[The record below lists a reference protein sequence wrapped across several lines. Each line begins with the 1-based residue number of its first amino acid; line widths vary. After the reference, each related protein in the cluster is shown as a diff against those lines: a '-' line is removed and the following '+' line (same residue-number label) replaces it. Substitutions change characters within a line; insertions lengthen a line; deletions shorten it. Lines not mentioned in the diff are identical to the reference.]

1 MKFRQLSVF
10 CSIRTFCII
19 LFLQMSFIGWT
30 SSGSKDR
37 NKQAV
42 DYVNPLIGTP
52 FSGFKQGLE
61 GGGTM
66 PCVGEPFAMT
76 NFVAQ
81 TCENKISRMMYVYE
95 DTTILGFIAT
105 HQPTVWMGDYG
116 YVSVMPQVGKLKV
129 LPEER
134 ASAFS
139 HSDEISTPYYYSV
152 VLNPGEKQI
161 KGEIAAASRCGMFR
175 FTFPE
180 SDESHIIIQG
190 INLNAGRTDKS
201 PLNQVDKNK
210 LKGFVKI
217 ERERGMITGY
227 NPDRMSTSIGP
238 ELPNFK
244 GYFAILI
251 DKPFEDFGTW
261 NDDEV
266 NPQNTERFGTR
277 MGAYISLK
285 TKKDEVVKVR
295 VATSFISVEQAI
307 KNLSVEIPDWD
318 FDKLAKNTREVWQRN
333 LSRIEVTGCTED
345 QKSIFYTAM
354 FHTLLFPREFSE
366 YGQYYSAFDDKIHS
380 GISYNDYS
388 LWDTFRALHPLLQLT
403 QPERV
408 GPMIQSLVQ
417 MYKEGG
423 WLPKWPNPTYSNI
436 MIGTH
441 ADAIIADAYING
453 FRDYDIN
460 LAYEAIHKDATVPP
474 SGDTLKT
481 WYDREPWTAYEAR
494 AGLTYYQ
501 SIGYVPVDKTAESV
515 SRTIEFGIDDYC
527 VAQMA
532 KGTGKTGDYQFF
544 MKNSK
549 NYKNLYNPATGF
561 FAPRMRNGDWNTD
574 ATAGFTEGSKW
585 TYLFGA
591 MHDPQGMIDL
601 LGGNKAFAAKLTE
614 NFDGNHYRHDNEPG
628 HHYIYLFNYC
638 GEPWKTQELI
648 RKHTSTENFRNQPVG
663 INGNDD
669 CGQMS
674 AWYIF
679 GVMGFY
685 PVVPASGIYS
695 IGAPQFP
702 KVVLNLTI
710 KGKSHQLEIVANHL
724 SEENKYV
731 QSVTLD
737 GKPVETPFIT
747 YNELINGNKL
757 VFEMG
762 AKPNYNWK

>member
-1 MKFRQLSVF
+1 MNKFQFKNTFIFLLLVFVF
-10 CSIRTFCII
+10 CFSESYAQENT
-19 LFLQMSFIGWT
+19 
-30 SSGSKDR
+30 K

-52 FSGFKQGLE
+52 FSGFKPGLE

-116 YVSVMPQVGKLKV
+116 YVSVMPQVGALKV

-152 VLNPGEKQI
+152 VLNQGEKQI

-180 SDESHIIIQG
+180 SDESHIIIQR
-190 INLNAGRTDKS
+190 INLNAGRTDNS

-217 ERERGMITGY
+217 DREHGMITGF

-238 ELPNFK
+238 ELPGFK
-244 GYFAILI
+244 GYFAIFI
-251 DKPFEDFGTW
+251 DKPFTDFGTW
-261 NDDEV
+261 DNRET
-266 NPQNTERFGTR
+266 NPQNTKSFGTR

-285 TKKDEVVKVR
+285 TKKNEVVKVR
-295 VATSFISVEQAI
+295 VATSFISIEQAI

-318 FDKLAKNTREVWQRN
+318 FDKLAKNTREVWQKN
-333 LSRIEVTGCTED
+333 LGRIEISGCTED

-354 FHTLLFPREFSE
+354 FHTMLFPREFSE
-366 YGQYYSAFDDKIHS
+366 YGQYYSAFDDKVHP

-408 GPMIQSLVQ
+408 SPMIQSLVQ
-417 MYKEGG
+417 MYNEGG
-423 WLPKWPNPTYSNI
+423 WLPKWPNPAYSNI

-453 FRDYDIN
+453 FSDYDIN
-460 LAYEAIHKDATVPP
+460 RAYEAIRKDATVPP
-474 SGDTLKT
+474 LGDTLKT
-481 WYDREPWTAYEAR
+481 WYDRESWTAYEAR

-501 SIGYVPVDKTAESV
+501 SVGYVPVDKTAESV

-532 KGTGKTGDYQFF
+532 KETGKIDDYQFF
-544 MKNSK
+544 LKNSR

-591 MHDPQGMIDL
+591 MHDPRGMINL

-614 NFDGNHYRHDNEPG
+614 NFEENHYRHDNEPG

-702 KVVLNLTI
+702 KVVLNRTVN
-710 KGKSHQLEIVANHL
+710 GKLHQLEIVASNL

>member
-1 MKFRQLSVF
+1 MKYIALLFM
-10 CSIRTFCII
+10 I
-19 LFLQMSFIGWT
+19 LFSTVIFCFAKET
-30 SSGSKDR
+30 NR
-37 NKQAV
+37 NKQEV

-52 FSGFKQGLE
+52 FAGFRGDSE
-61 GGGTM
+61 GGGAM
-66 PCVGEPFAMT
+66 PCVGTPFAMT

-95 DTTILGFIAT
+95 DSTILGFIAT

-116 YVSVMPQVGKLKV
+116 YVSVMPQVGPLKV

-134 ASAFS
+134 AVTFS
-139 HSDEISTPYYYSV
+139 HTNEVSTPYYYSV

-180 SDESHIIIQG
+180 SKESHVIIQG
-190 INLNAGRTDKS
+190 INLNAYRMNNTSYNRLSSNSK
-201 PLNQVDKNK
+201 
-210 LKGFVKI
+210 KGFVKI
-217 ERERGMITGY
+217 DKDRGMITGY
-227 NPDRMSTSIGP
+227 NPDYMSANIGP
-238 ELPNFK
+238 ELKNFK

-251 DKPFEDFGTW
+251 DKPFENFGTW
-261 NDDEV
+261 DNDEV
-266 NPQNTERFGTR
+266 NPQNKERFGTR

-285 TKKDEVVKVR
+285 TGKNEVVKVR
-295 VATSFISVEQAI
+295 IATSFISVEQAI
-307 KNLSVEIPDWD
+307 KNLSVEIPDWN
-318 FDKLAKNTREVWQRN
+318 FDKLKKNTCKIWQEN
-333 LSRIEVTGCTED
+333 LSRINVSGCTED

-354 FHTLLFPREFSE
+354 FHTMLFPREFSE
-366 YGQYYSAFDDKIHS
+366 YGQYYSAFDDKVHQ

-388 LWDTFRALHPLLQLT
+388 LWDTFRALHPLLQFT

-408 GPMIQSLVQ
+408 SPMVQSLLQ

-423 WLPKWPNPTYSNI
+423 WLPKWPNPTYTNI

-441 ADAIIADAYING
+441 ADAVIADAYING

-474 SGDTLKT
+474 TGDTLKT

-494 AGLTYYQ
+494 AGSTYYH

-532 KGTGKTGDYQFF
+532 KEMKKTDDYTRF
-544 MKNSK
+544 MQNSK
-549 NYKNLYNPATGF
+549 NYKNLYNPSTGF
-561 FAPRMRNGDWNTD
+561 FAPRMYNGDWNAD

-591 MHDPQGMIDL
+591 MHDPRGMIEL
-601 LGGNKAFAAKLTE
+601 FGGNKAFASKLTE
-614 NFDGNHYRHDNEPG
+614 NFEGNHYRHDNEPG
-628 HHYIYLFNYC
+628 HHYIYLFDFC

-648 RKHTSTENFRNQPVG
+648 RKHTSIENFRNQPVG

-685 PVVPASGIYS
+685 PVVPASGIYC

-702 KVVLNLTI
+702 KIVLNHS
-710 KGKSHQLEIVANHL
+710 KAGKSQKLVIIANNL
-724 SEENKYV
+724 SKENKYV

-737 GKPVETPFIT
+737 GKSIDSPFIS

-762 AKPNYNWK
+762 VKPNYNWK

>member
-1 MKFRQLSVF
+1 MRYYAYIFTLTISIVMS
-10 CSIRTFCII
+10 CSAKMQNR
-19 LFLQMSFIGWT
+19 
-30 SSGSKDR
+30 SK
-37 NKQAV
+37 QEV
-42 DYVNPLIGTP
+42 DYVNPLIGTA
-52 FSGFKQGLE
+52 FTGFKDGLE

-66 PCVGEPFAMT
+66 PCVGVPFAMT

-81 TCENKISRMMYVYE
+81 TCENKIGRMMYVYE
-95 DTTILGFIAT
+95 DTTIIGFMAT

-116 YVSVMPQVGKLKV
+116 YVSVMPQVGRLRV

-134 ASAFS
+134 ATAFS
-139 HSDEISTPYYYSV
+139 HANEVSTPYYYSV
-152 VLNPGEKQI
+152 VLDRGEEQI
-161 KGEIAAASRCGMFR
+161 KAEIAAASRCGFFR

-180 SDESHIIIQG
+180 SQESHIIIQG
-190 INLNAGRTDKS
+190 ININAERVKNTNNNRLSSNSKKGYVK
-201 PLNQVDKNK
+201 VDK
-210 LKGFVKI
+210 G
-217 ERERGMITGY
+217 RGMITGY
-227 NPDRMSTSIGP
+227 NPDYMSVNIGP

-244 GYFAILI
+244 GYFAIFI

-261 NDDEV
+261 D
-266 NPQNTERFGTR
+266 NTELNPLLTEQYGTR
-277 MGAYISLK
+277 MGAYITLK

-295 VATSFISVEQAI
+295 VATSFISVDQAI

-318 FDKLAKNTREVWQRN
+318 FDRLAKNTRDVWQEN
-333 LSRIEVTGCTED
+333 LSRIELSDCTED

-354 FHTLLFPREFSE
+354 FHTMLFPREFSE
-366 YGQYYSAFDDKIHS
+366 YGQYYSAFDDKVHQ

-408 GPMIQSLVQ
+408 SPMVQSLVQ
-417 MYKEGG
+417 MFKEGG
-423 WLPKWPNPTYSNI
+423 WLPKWPNPTYTNI

-441 ADAIIADAYING
+441 ADAVIADAYING
-453 FRDYDIN
+453 FRDYDVN
-460 LAYEAIHKDATVPP
+460 LAYEAIHKDAAVPP
-474 SGDTLKT
+474 TGDTLKA

-494 AGLTYYQ
+494 AGLTYYH
-501 SIGYVPVDKTAESV
+501 SIGYVPADKTAESV

-532 KGTGKTGDYQFF
+532 KGIGRNDDYELF
-544 MKNSK
+544 MKNSQ
-549 NYKNLYNPATGF
+549 NYRNLYNAATGF
-561 FAPRMRNGDWNTD
+561 FAPREYNGNWSDD
-574 ATAGFTEGSKW
+574 DSAGFTEGTKW

-591 MHDPQGMIDL
+591 MHDPAGMMEL
-601 LGGNKAFAAKLTE
+601 MGGNDAFASKLTE
-614 NFDGNHYRHDNEPG
+614 NFAGNHYRHDNEPG

-638 GEPWKTQELI
+638 GEPWKTQELV
-648 RKHTSTENFRNQPVG
+648 RKHTSVENFRNQPVG

-679 GVMGFY
+679 GVMGLY
-685 PVVPASGIYS
+685 PVVPASGVYC

-702 KVVLNLTI
+702 AITMKLYH
-710 KGKSHQLEIVANHL
+710 KGKPHQLEIIANNL
-724 SEENKYV
+724 SEKNKYV
-731 QSVTLD
+731 QRVTLD
-737 GKPVETPFIT
+737 GNPVNTPFIS

-757 VFEMG
+757 IFEMG

>member
-1 MKFRQLSVF
+1 MILKTHFKIIHTIISV
-10 CSIRTFCII
+10 I
-19 LFLQMSFIGWT
+19 LFFSVTRCFAQGPD
-30 SSGSKDR
+30 K
-37 NKQAV
+37 NKQEV

-52 FSGFKQGLE
+52 FSGFKEGLE
-61 GGGTM
+61 GGGAM
-66 PCVGEPFAMT
+66 PCVGTPFAMT

-95 DTTILGFIAT
+95 DSTILGFMAT

-116 YVSVMPQVGKLKV
+116 YVSVMPQVGLLRV

-134 ASAFS
+134 AAAFT
-139 HSDEISTPYYYSV
+139 HADEVSTPYYYSV

-180 SDESHIIIQG
+180 SKESHIIIQG
-190 INLNAGRTDKS
+190 INLNANRTNNASQNQENTK
-201 PLNQVDKNK
+201 PLQ
-210 LKGFVKI
+210 GFVKI
-217 ERERGMITGY
+217 DKEKGMITGY
-227 NPDRMSTSIGP
+227 NPDRMSTSLGP

-244 GYFAILI
+244 GYFVILI
-251 DKPFEDFGTW
+251 DKPFKDFGTW
-261 NDDEV
+261 DNGEV
-266 NPQNTERFGTR
+266 NPQKTERFGTR
-277 MGAYISLK
+277 MGAYIGLN
-285 TKKDEVVKVR
+285 TKKNEVVKVR
-295 VATSFISVEQAI
+295 VATSFISVEQAV
-307 KNLSVEIPDWD
+307 KNLSVEIPNWD
-318 FDKLAKNTREVWQRN
+318 FDQLTKNTHDIWQEN
-333 LSRIEVTGCTED
+333 LSRIAVNGCSEN

-354 FHTLLFPREFSE
+354 FHTMLFPREFSE
-366 YGQYYSAFDDKIHS
+366 YGQYYSAFDDKVHS

-388 LWDTFRALHPLLQLT
+388 LWDTFRALHPLLQFT

-408 GPMIQSLVQ
+408 SPMVQSLLQ

-441 ADAIIADAYING
+441 ADAVIADAYTNG

-460 LAYEAIHKDATVPP
+460 LAYEALHKDATVPP
-474 SGDTLKT
+474 SGDTFKK
-481 WYDREPWTAYEAR
+481 WGDRDPWTSYEAR
-494 AGLTYYQ
+494 GGLTYYH
-501 SIGYVPVDKTAESV
+501 SLGYIPVDKTSESV

-527 VAQMA
+527 VAQLA
-532 KGTGKTGDYQFF
+532 KGIGKTDDYDLL

-549 NYKNLYNPATGF
+549 NYKNLYNKRTGF
-561 FAPRMRNGDWNTD
+561 FAPKMYNGDWNAD

-591 MHDPQGMIDL
+591 MHDPKGMIDL
-601 LGGNKAFAAKLTE
+601 LGGNNSFASKLTE
-614 NFDGNHYRHDNEPG
+614 NFEGNHYRHDNEPG
-628 HHYIYLFNYC
+628 HHYIYLFDYC
-638 GEPWKTQELI
+638 GEPWKTQEFI
-648 RKHTSTENFRNQPVG
+648 RKHTSVENFRNQPVG

-685 PVVPASGIYS
+685 PVVPASGIYC

-702 KVVLNLTI
+702 KIVLNRTLN
-710 KGKSHQLEIVANHL
+710 GKSHQLEIVANNI

-737 GKPVETPFIT
+737 GKPIETPFIG
-747 YNELINGNKL
+747 YKDLINGNKL

-762 AKPNYNWK
+762 ATPNYKFR

>member
-1 MKFRQLSVF
+1 MS
-10 CSIRTFCII
+10 CSAKMQNR
-19 LFLQMSFIGWT
+19 
-30 SSGSKDR
+30 SK
-37 NKQAV
+37 QEV
-42 DYVNPLIGTP
+42 DYVNPLIGTA
-52 FSGFKQGLE
+52 FTGFKDGLE

-66 PCVGEPFAMT
+66 PCVGVPFAMT

-81 TCENKISRMMYVYE
+81 TCENKIGRMMYVYE
-95 DTTILGFIAT
+95 DTTIIGFMAT

-116 YVSVMPQVGKLKV
+116 YVSVMPQVGRLRV

-134 ASAFS
+134 ATAFS
-139 HSDEISTPYYYSV
+139 HANEVSTPYYYSV
-152 VLNPGEKQI
+152 VLDRGEEQI
-161 KGEIAAASRCGMFR
+161 KAEIAAASRCGFFR

-180 SDESHIIIQG
+180 SQESHIIIQG
-190 INLNAGRTDKS
+190 ININAERVKNTNNNRLSSNSKKGYVK
-201 PLNQVDKNK
+201 VDK
-210 LKGFVKI
+210 G
-217 ERERGMITGY
+217 RGMITGY
-227 NPDRMSTSIGP
+227 NPDYMSVNIGP

-244 GYFAILI
+244 GYFAIFI

-261 NDDEV
+261 D
-266 NPQNTERFGTR
+266 NTELNPLLTEQYGTR
-277 MGAYISLK
+277 MGAYITLK

-295 VATSFISVEQAI
+295 VATSFISVDQAI

-318 FDKLAKNTREVWQRN
+318 FDRLAKNTRDVWQEN
-333 LSRIEVTGCTED
+333 LSRIELSDCTED

-354 FHTLLFPREFSE
+354 FHTMLFPREFSE
-366 YGQYYSAFDDKIHS
+366 YGQYYSAFDDKVHQ

-408 GPMIQSLVQ
+408 SPMVQSLVQ
-417 MYKEGG
+417 MFKEGG
-423 WLPKWPNPTYSNI
+423 WLPKWPNPTYTNI

-441 ADAIIADAYING
+441 ADAVIADAYING
-453 FRDYDIN
+453 FRDYDVN
-460 LAYEAIHKDATVPP
+460 LAYEAIHKDAAVPP
-474 SGDTLKT
+474 TGDTLKA

-494 AGLTYYQ
+494 AGLTYYH
-501 SIGYVPVDKTAESV
+501 SIGYVPADKTAESV

-532 KGTGKTGDYQFF
+532 KGIGRNDDYELF
-544 MKNSK
+544 MKNSQ
-549 NYKNLYNPATGF
+549 NYRNLYNAATGF
-561 FAPRMRNGDWNTD
+561 FAPREYNGNWSDD
-574 ATAGFTEGSKW
+574 DSAGFTEGTKW

-591 MHDPQGMIDL
+591 MHDPAGMMEL
-601 LGGNKAFAAKLTE
+601 MGGNDAFASKLTE
-614 NFDGNHYRHDNEPG
+614 NFAGNHYRHDNEPG

-638 GEPWKTQELI
+638 GEPWKTQELV
-648 RKHTSTENFRNQPVG
+648 RKHTSVENFRNQPVG

-679 GVMGFY
+679 GVMGLY
-685 PVVPASGIYS
+685 PVVPASGVYC

-702 KVVLNLTI
+702 AITMKLYH
-710 KGKSHQLEIVANHL
+710 KGKPHQLEIIANNL
-724 SEENKYV
+724 SEKNKYV
-731 QSVTLD
+731 QRVTLD
-737 GKPVETPFIT
+737 GNPVNTPFIS

-757 VFEMG
+757 IFEMG